1 MFISLDVIHLI
12 MAFRNNTKIG
22 KYYEKKASK
31 WLEANG
37 YTILQRGKALGQGK
51 GSTAYDLI
59 VEKDGEILY
68 IDVKSAKTTF
78 GIRGVALK
86 GLIKKAN
93 GRTPAL
99 LFIFKGRILGL
110 FKLYQKIRV
119 N

>member
-1 MFISLDVIHLI
+1 

-22 KYYEKKASK
+22 KKYEKKAAK
-31 WLEANG
+31 WLEFHG

-59 VEKDGEILY
+59 VERDGEILY
-68 IDVKSAKTTF
+68 VDVKSTIYAF
-78 GIRGVALK
+78 GIRGKALR

-99 LFIFKGRILGL
+99 IFFFKGRLLGMFTL
-110 FKLYQKIRV
+110 SLKGD
-119 N
+119 